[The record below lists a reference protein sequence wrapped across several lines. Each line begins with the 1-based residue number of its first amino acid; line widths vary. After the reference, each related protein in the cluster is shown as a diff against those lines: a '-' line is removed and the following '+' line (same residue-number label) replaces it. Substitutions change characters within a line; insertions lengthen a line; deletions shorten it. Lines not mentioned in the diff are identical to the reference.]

1 MSDPSGSKT
10 SSGAMQSILVAVV
23 IAILAG
29 GSAPWW
35 WGQLFPRPQ
44 TPPQSQI
51 QTPPPGTGSP
61 DPAPAKPSQPPP
73 TMGELEVGTNLNGGD
88 FAPVGMQSNSPEEC
102 SYSCVQDDS
111 CKAMTFVKN
120 PSAPGGVCWLKA
132 SVPAA
137 TPNASMT
144 SSVKIYH

>member
-1 MSDPSGSKT
+1 
-10 SSGAMQSILVAVV
+10 
-23 IAILAG
+23 
-29 GSAPWW
+29 
-35 WGQLFPRPQ
+35 
-44 TPPQSQI
+44 
-51 QTPPPGTGSP
+51 
-61 DPAPAKPSQPPP
+61 
-73 TMGELEVGTNLNGGD
+73 MGELEVGTNLNGGD
-88 FAPVGMQSNSPEEC
+88 FAPVGMQSNSAEEC
-102 SYSCVQDDS
+102 SYSCTQDDA